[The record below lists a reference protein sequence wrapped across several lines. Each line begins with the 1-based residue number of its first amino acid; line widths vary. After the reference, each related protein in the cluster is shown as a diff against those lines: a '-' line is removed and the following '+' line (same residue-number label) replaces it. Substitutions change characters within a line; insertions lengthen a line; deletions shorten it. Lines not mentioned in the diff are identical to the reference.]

1 MEKSTL
7 LKGLVGSHVYGY
19 ATESSDKDYMSV
31 YISPLDHYFGLNKS
45 STSMTVTDSEDNC
58 EYEFLKF
65 VKLCSSFNP
74 NVIPLLWSNKETQ
87 SDNWYLALELITNR
101 HLFVTKLAYNTLV
114 GYSVSQREKARKQ
127 LTGKLG
133 EKRKDLIEKYGF
145 DVKSAAHTVRLLK
158 TAEHLFKYNEVE
170 LDVAAEE
177 CAEYRSGKYSWED
190 FEDRFEVLKNNV
202 DLSFQDSTLP
212 EKPDMD
218 KVNNLC
224 VTILKCFHF
233 KEN

>member
-1 MEKSTL
+1 
-7 LKGLVGSHVYGY
+7 
-19 ATESSDKDYMSV
+19 MSV
-31 YISPLDHYFGLNKS
+31 YLSPLDHYFGLNRS
-45 STSMTVTDSEDNC
+45 STSMSVTDSEDNC

-74 NVIPLLWSNKETQ
+74 NVIPLLWTDKELQ
-87 SDNWYLALELITNR
+87 SDDWTLAAIFLSERN
-101 HLFVTKLAYNTLV
+101 LFVSKLAYNTLV

-145 DVKSAAHTVRLLK
+145 DVKAAAHTVRLMK
-158 TAEHLFKYNEVE
+158 TAEHLFKYNEIK

-190 FEDRFEVLKNNV
+190 FEDRFEVLKKRV

-224 VTILKCFHF
+224 VTVLKCFHF
-233 KEN
+233 K